1 MKNYDPLFL
10 LKLPIKI
17 IKLSGL
23 WQDENSSWIY
33 RLYGLVVHLIC
44 IDLYVFMQIIYL
56 IYMFE
61 DVNDF
66 SHVLGGVVIY
76 IVIILKTSN
85 FLYELKQIKMLIVM
99 MENLIKFTENGD
111 KQRPLLQ
118 KQVLRDHKVFKIFLA
133 NCVVSAWLAIIVI
146 IVYHHEHRLPYK
158 TWAPVDY
165 HNNKNWYW
173 VLAVYQILGPT
184 CGACIVATL
193 DMLPVFFIC
202 VATGLIKELCQRIS
216 SIGTKEIK
224 LIMEPPTNLRT
235 KLLLLSK
242 QRLIEEEHLKE
253 LLNCIEIHKEI
264 KKFALKSGEIFS
276 TMIFAQGV
284 SSSINMC
291 TAAFQL
297 SLISPIKDT
306 MEFLHLI
313 IYLTAIILEIFLP
326 CYYGNNLSFI
336 SEKLSTKL
344 FHTNWICESKDFKI
358 AMKLFMENIKKP
370 IKISAMNIFDLNLE
384 NFLKICNFAYSLYA
398 LFQNING

>member
-1 MKNYDPLFL
+1 
-10 LKLPIKI
+10 
-17 IKLSGL
+17 
-23 WQDENSSWIY
+23 
-33 RLYGLVVHLIC
+33 
-44 IDLYVFMQIIYL
+44 
-56 IYMFE
+56 MFE

-76 IVIILKTSN
+76 FVIILKTSN
-85 FLYELKQIKMLIVM
+85 FMYELKEIKMLIVM
-99 MENLIKFTENGD
+99 MEKLIEFTANGN

-146 IVYHHEHRLPYK
+146 IVYHDEHRLPYK

-173 VLAVYQILGPT
+173 VLAFYQILCPT

-216 SIGTKEIK
+216 YIGTTEIK
-224 LIMEPPTNLRT
+224 LIMEPATNLRT
-235 KLLLLSK
+235 KFLILSNE
-242 QRLIEEEHLKE
+242 RLGEEHLKE

-264 KKFALKSGEIFS
+264 KKFATKSGEIFS

-297 SLISPIKDT
+297 SLVRTFIFI
-306 MEFLHLI
+306 LN
-313 IYLTAIILEIFLP
+313 YLT
-326 CYYGNNLSFI
+326 N
-336 SEKLSTKL
+336 
-344 FHTNWICESKDFKI
+344 
-358 AMKLFMENIKKP
+358 
-370 IKISAMNIFDLNLE
+370 
-384 NFLKICNFAYSLYA
+384 
-398 LFQNING
+398 